1 MRMSNGP
8 EELLHSLSELR
19 PGDAKRRFRKGIFED
34 YPLRGPF
41 GHCACAYC
49 GKWSEK
55 LTLDH
60 VVPKSKGGP
69 HFAKF
74 NLVPACLACNAKKS
88 NLALINWWRQQEFW
102 TKNKEATLLAWV
114 YANSFVSAH
123 TNLHEYELW
132 MEKIGYIAARSDLR
146 PVPWHDATSLCFPAA
161 QMC

>member
-1 MRMSNGP
+1 MGVRSGP
-8 EELLHSLSELR
+8 DELLHSLAELR
-19 PGDAKRRFRKGIFED
+19 PSEAKRQFRKSILED

-49 GKWSEK
+49 GKWGEK

-88 NLALINWWRQQEFW
+88 NFALINWWRQQEFW
-102 TKNKEATLLAWV
+102 TKNKEATLLSWV
-114 YANSFVSAH
+114 YANSLANAH
-123 TNLHEYELW
+123 VNLHEYELW
-132 MEKIGYIAARSDLR
+132 MEKIGYVAVMSDLKS
-146 PVPWHDATSLCFPAA
+146 VSWQDATSLHLFSA
-161 QMC
+161 QAC